1 MGEWG
6 VVMSLWDAH
15 MPQVGASESAFGAQ
29 SAQETDTVTVNAR
42 CRVLGRF
49 NSVYPAFSVVTPA

>member
-1 MGEWG
+1 
-6 VVMSLWDAH
+6 MSLWDAH